1 MMRRTIVAAGLVTLG
16 LVLLGC
22 RAPVT
27 EDTAEEEAPALV
39 EAIDGQEGLHRITLT
54 ERAAERLGIETAE
67 VTASAD
73 GGRTQLPYSA
83 IIYDAG
89 GTAWAY
95 VVDGQPL
102 VFVRQPI
109 AIDDVVVDQAGD
121 YALLTAGPEP
131 GTSVVTVGVAE
142 LFGAEFSVGH

>member
-1 MMRRTIVAAGLVTLG
+1 MRRSIAAVGLVTLG
-16 LVLLGC
+16 LMLLGC
-22 RAPVT
+22 RAPTT

-39 EAIDGQEGLHRITLT
+39 EAIDGQEDLHRITLT

-67 VTASAD
+67 VTTAAEN
-73 GGRTQLPYSA
+73 GRMQLPYSA
-83 IIYDAG
+83 IIYDASG
-89 GTAWAY
+89 VAWAY

-102 VFVRQPI
+102 VFVRHPI
-109 AIDDVVVDQAGD
+109 TVDDVIVDPAGD
-121 YALLTAGPEP
+121 YAILTEGPEP